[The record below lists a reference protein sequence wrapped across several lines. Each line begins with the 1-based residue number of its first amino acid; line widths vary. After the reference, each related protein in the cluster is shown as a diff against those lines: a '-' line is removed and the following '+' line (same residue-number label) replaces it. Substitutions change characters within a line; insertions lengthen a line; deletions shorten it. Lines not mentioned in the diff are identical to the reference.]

1 MAEQGKVPPRK
12 EAAARN
18 RSGGPARN
26 RPTKRGS
33 RGVPRKYLY
42 SGVGALIIAVIVVIV
57 VVTSAGG
64 SSSNAVN
71 THQAA
76 IDYTLPNGTKVYG
89 GLGPENVPLEVGPQ
103 LAPPNAGL
111 TGATID
117 GIQCNAN
124 EQLVYHHHVH
134 LAIFVNGKPYSVPLG
149 VGMVPTVQVSQ
160 SPQGPFA
167 DGSTK
172 CLYWT
177 HVHAQDGIIH
187 IESPEA
193 RNFQLGQVMDIWHV
207 PLSATRLGS
216 FTGKV
221 TATVDGVPWTTDVRQ
236 IPLAEHTQIV
246 LNVGGPVIS
255 PPPISW
261 NGTGL

>member
-1 MAEQGKVPPRK
+1 MAEQQNKVPPRK
-12 EAAARN
+12 AASARS

-33 RGVPRKYLY
+33 RGFPRKYLY
-42 SGVGALIIAVIVVIV
+42 SGAGVVVIAVIVVIALI
-57 VVTSAGG
+57 SSGG
-64 SSSNAVN
+64 SSSGVN
-71 THQAA
+71 RHQAA
-76 IDYTLPNGTKVYG
+76 IDYSLTSGSKVYG
-89 GLGPENVPLEVGPQ
+89 GLGPENVPLETGPQ
-103 LAPPNAGL
+103 LAPANAGL

-117 GIQCNAN
+117 GIQCSST

-134 LAIFVNGKPYSVPLG
+134 LALFVNGKPYSVPLG

-160 SPQGPFA
+160 TPQGPFA

-172 CLYWT
+172 CLYWM

-187 IESPEA
+187 IESPEV
-193 RNFQLGQVMDIWHV
+193 RNFQLGQFMDIWHV
-207 PLSATRLGS
+207 PLTSTKLGS

-221 TATVDGVPWTTDVRQ
+221 TATVNGVPWSGDLRQ
-236 IPLAEHTQIV
+236 IPLTEHAQIV
-246 LNVGGPVIS
+246 VNLGAPVVT

-261 NGTGL
+261 TGTGL